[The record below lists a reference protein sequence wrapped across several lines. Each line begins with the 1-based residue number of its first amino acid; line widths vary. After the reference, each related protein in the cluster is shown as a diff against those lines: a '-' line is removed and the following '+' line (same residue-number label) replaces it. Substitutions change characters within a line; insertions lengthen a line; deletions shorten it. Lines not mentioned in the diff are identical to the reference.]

1 MPNMDQGKVRVW
13 LDDPNAIFRRGMAS
27 CLSAGGFS
35 VVGESSN
42 LVPTPDLARTNVLVF
57 DLDERGPSTP
67 VRLVRGTDVRLVG
80 VARSVSEEALFDA
93 LEAQLAGFLLRA
105 DLTPDGLIN
114 AVRAVANGNGSLPSG
129 LLARLLDGL
138 AKGGRRG
145 AAGQLSGRELS
156 VLRLLASGDSTREIA
171 GRLCYS
177 ERTVKNI
184 VHDTLV
190 KMNCRTRAHA
200 VALATRQGFI

>member
-1 MPNMDQGKVRVW
+1 MRIMDQGKVRVW

-35 VVGESSN
+35 VVGESSS
-42 LVPTPDLARTNVLVF
+42 LVPTPDLAHTNVLVF

-93 LEAQLAGFLLRA
+93 LEAELAGFLLRA

-138 AKGGRRG
+138 AKGARRG
-145 AAGQLSGRELS
+145 ASGRPLESRL
-156 VLRLLASGDSTREIA
+156 VFLRILDASGGKTR
-171 GRLCYS
+171 GLGWR
-177 ERTVKNI
+177 RW
-184 VHDTLV
+184 
-190 KMNCRTRAHA
+190 
-200 VALATRQGFI
+200 